1 MTYVVTESCIKCKYT
16 DCVEVCPVDCFYEG
30 PEFLV
35 IHPDE
40 CIDCGLCEPECPIE
54 AIFADDELPKDQIE
68 FIEINAKLAD
78 VYENITEASEPL
90 PDADS
95 FKDVEGKKQFLNIG
109 INTSET
115 MPANNEKNSN
125 TILLYDNGEIVISNS
140 KFKIDELSNMDN
152 IIFENALLDNLNKN
166 LVVSLNV
173 EGKAYHE
180 WAMKIMEFLQKNNSS
195 STSADDESAMQSMIL
210 SIEEIL
216 EK

>member
-78 VYENITEASEPL
+78 VYENITEAAEPL

-109 INTSET
+109 IKTSE
-115 MPANNEKNSN
+115 PVPVNNEKNSN

-180 WAMKIMEFLQKNNSS
+180 WAMKIMEFLQKNNFIDVQIK
-195 STSADDESAMQSMIL
+195 TL
-210 SIEEIL
+210 
-216 EK
+216 K

>member
-54 AIFADDELPKDQIE
+54 AIYADDELPANQIE
-68 FIEINAKLAD
+68 FVEINARLAD
-78 VYENITEASEPL
+78 VYENITEAKEPL
-90 PDADS
+90 PDADH
-95 FKDVEGKKQFLNIG
+95 FKDLENKREFLNIG
-109 INTSET
+109 INNQNETTSPSE
-115 MPANNEKNSN
+115 NSN
-125 TILLYDNGEIVISNS
+125 TILLYDNGEMIINNS

-152 IIFENALLDNLNKN
+152 IIFENTLLNNLNKDN
-166 LVVSLNV
+166 IVNLNV

-180 WAMKIMEFLQKNNSS
+180 WAMKIMEFLQKNKFLDVQIK
-195 STSADDESAMQSMIL
+195 TL
-210 SIEEIL
+210 
-216 EK
+216 K

>member
-152 IIFENALLDNLNKN
+152 IIFVNALLDNLDKN

-180 WAMKIMEFLQKNNSS
+180 WAMKIMEFLQKNNFIDVKIK
-195 STSADDESAMQSMIL
+195 TL
-210 SIEEIL
+210 
-216 EK
+216 K

>member
-40 CIDCGLCEPECPIE
+40 CIDCGLCEPECPID

-78 VYENITEASEPL
+78 VYENITEAAEPL

-109 INTSET
+109 INTADISSAT
-115 MPANNEKNSN
+115 NEKNSN

-140 KFKIDELSNMDN
+140 RFRIDELSNMDN

-180 WAMKIMEFLQKNNSS
+180 WAMKIMEFLQKNNFIDVQIK
-195 STSADDESAMQSMIL
+195 TL
-210 SIEEIL
+210 
-216 EK
+216 K